1 MNSQSDSDLLQQ
13 LLIAASI
20 LCKGTCIHVHLILVG
35 GKFTI

>member
-20 LCKGTCIHVHLILVG
+20 LCLCTCIHVQLILIG
-35 GKFTI
+35 GKFSI